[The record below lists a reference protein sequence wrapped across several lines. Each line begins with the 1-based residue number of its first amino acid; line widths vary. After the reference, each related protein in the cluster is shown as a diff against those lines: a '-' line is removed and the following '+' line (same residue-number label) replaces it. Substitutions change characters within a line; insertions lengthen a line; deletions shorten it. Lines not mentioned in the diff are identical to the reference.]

1 MEKFKH
7 EQYRDQLAKD
17 LKGVENHEERAS
29 ALESEKEGWR
39 YKLAKERHTTDLAA
53 LHEEKRLEGAKK
65 EILKELD
72 ERPVEELIQSH
83 PELAEKI
90 ESIRLKKDGQE
101 ISLVRDKTTPE
112 MAFPVWSK
120 SKHRGGTMGKIYLN
134 VPESRLPEGE
144 VNMEFRSV
152 CACCGTETYGLKSPF
167 QTQHP
172 KYPEYKKQEG
182 ESENAFRTRHDR
194 EAKQYEEDLKIWKES
209 EEGKKD
215 AEWHEEKKQ
224 EYKQAMQDACTENG
238 IKYVAMRKG
247 AKLWSERYGAIEGV
261 EMMEMADT
269 EEVRQKMNELKAS
282 AGKEKGNFSFEISD

>member
-17 LKGVENHEERAS
+17 LKGIENHEERAT

-39 YKLAKERHTTDLAA
+39 YKLAKEKHTTDLAA
-53 LHEEKRLEGAKK
+53 LHEEKRLEKIKK

-72 ERPVEELIQSH
+72 EKPVEELIQLH

-90 ESIRLKKDGQE
+90 EAIRLKKDGQE
-101 ISLVRDKTTPE
+101 ISLVRDKTKPE
-112 MAFPVWSK
+112 MAFLVWSK
-120 SKHRGGTMGKIYLN
+120 SKHRGGTLGRIYLN

-152 CACCGTETYGLKSPF
+152 CACCGTETYGLESPF
-167 QTQHP
+167 RTQHP

-182 ESENAFRTRHDR
+182 ESDYTFKTRHDR
-194 EAKQYEEDLKIWKES
+194 EAKQYEEDVKKWKEF

-215 AEWHEEKKQ
+215 AEWHEAKKQ
-224 EYKQAMQDACTENG
+224 EYKQAMRDACTENG

-247 AKLWSERYGAIEGV
+247 TRLWNERYGAIEGV
-261 EMMEMADT
+261 EMLEMAEPD
-269 EEVRQKMNELKAS
+269 EVRQKMDEINAS
-282 AGKEKGNFSFEISD
+282 AGKEKSDFSFEISS